1 MDMDWLKTIAPTI
14 ATAMGG
20 PLAGMAVDA
29 IGNALGMKDATKEQ
43 VKDLLA
49 SGTLTSDQM
58 ASIKQADASLKVRMK
73 ELEIDMEKVH
83 AGDRNSAREMATKT
97 GDVWTPRVMALV
109 VFIVWG
115 AVNYKLFNGTINSDM
130 RELVARALGTLDAV
144 LMAVIYYY
152 YGSSSSSAA
161 KTEAMAGKK

>member
-1 MDMDWLKTIAPTI
+1 MDWLKTIAPTI

-73 ELEIDMEKVH
+73 ELEIDMEEL
-83 AGDRNSAREMATKT
+83 ANGIYSILLN
-97 GDVWTPRVMALV
+97 GQFLQFV
-109 VFIVWG
+109 V
-115 AVNYKLFNGTINSDM
+115 K
-130 RELVARALGTLDAV
+130 E
-144 LMAVIYYY
+144 
-152 YGSSSSSAA
+152 
-161 KTEAMAGKK
+161 

>member
-1 MDMDWLKTIAPTI
+1 MDWLKTIAPTI

-29 IGNALGMKDATKEQ
+29 IGSALGMKDATKEQ
-43 VKDLLA
+43 VKYLLA

-58 ASIKQADASLKVRMK
+58 ASIKQADATLKVRMK

-83 AGDRNSAREMATKT
+83 AGDRNSAREMAAKT
-97 GDVWTPRVMALV
+97 GDVWTPRLMAIV
-109 VFIVWG
+109 VFAVWG
-115 AVNYKLFNGTINSDM
+115 AVNYKLFNGTINGDM